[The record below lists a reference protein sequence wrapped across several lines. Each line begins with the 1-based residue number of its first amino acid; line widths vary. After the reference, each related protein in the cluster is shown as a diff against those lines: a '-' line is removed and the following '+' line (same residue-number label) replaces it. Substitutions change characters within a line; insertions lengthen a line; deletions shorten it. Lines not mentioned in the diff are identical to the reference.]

1 MQWLTRSRKLM
12 VAGAAIAFYF
22 AAAIFLKYSYVPLPE
37 LPENQIRLKG
47 PFIKFGSTGVAYIA
61 AAPFGELAD
70 TGTDPTRSPVML
82 YENEL
87 PLGPPHS
94 LHSDIAVIGHGRFS
108 HWTVLGIVFSTSDNG
123 DPNYNGRRYSVS
135 AR

>member
-1 MQWLTRSRKLM
+1 M
-12 VAGAAIAFYF
+12 VAVAAIAIYF
-22 AAAIFLKYSYVPLPE
+22 AAAIFLKYSYVPVPE
-37 LPENQIRLKG
+37 LPENQVRLKG
-47 PFIKFGSTGVAYIA
+47 PFTKFGSSGIAYVA

-70 TGTDPTRSPVML
+70 TPSDPRRSPVTL
-82 YENEL
+82 YENGL

-94 LHSDIAVIGHGRFS
+94 LHGDIATIGHGRFS
-108 HWTVLGIVFSTSDNG
+108 HWTGLGVVFSVSDNG